1 MAQIATLKKGNLRQS
16 SRWPHNEK
24 DQMPMFLRTIYA
36 TVAAV
41 ALCTIGTVGA
51 AQAAGMMI
59 VHHVVADYAKW
70 RPGFDNDKSNQE
82 AAGLTNPHVYQSV
95 DNSKDITITFD
106 MADAA
111 KAKAFATS
119 KTLKATMTKLG
130 VKGKP
135 QISFLNAAPSSF
147 PVPAPPPPGDPTQH

>member
-1 MAQIATLKKGNLRQS
+1 
-16 SRWPHNEK
+16 
-24 DQMPMFLRTIYA
+24 MFRNMIYA

-41 ALCTIGTVGA
+41 ALSSVATVGV

-59 VHHVVADYAKW
+59 VRHTVADYAKW
-70 RPGFDNDKSNQE
+70 RPGFDGDKSNQE
-82 AAGLTNPHVYQSV
+82 AAGLTNPHVYQAV
-95 DNSKDITITFD
+95 DNAKDITITFD

-111 KAKAFATS
+111 KAKTFATS

-135 QISFLNAAPSSF
+135 QISFLN
-147 PVPAPPPPGDPTQH
+147 PAP